1 LYANG
6 GARRQSGLLI
16 DLKLGTCE
24 GGVGH
29 NLRSDIGGDDTGGN
43 TLKKGRRA

>member
-1 LYANG
+1 MYANG
-6 GARRQSGLLI
+6 GAPRKSGLLI

-29 NLRSDIGGDDTGGN
+29 NLRSDISGDGTGGN
-43 TLKKGRRA
+43 TLKKGRCG